1 MELKGERIMITPT
14 RVSYAVLAATIIL
27 AKLLHLGAPLL
38 VVLFS
43 YFALRQL
50 YFLTTRKWLA
60 LALFIIAVAGIA
72 AAGVYFTRA
81 AILAL
86 PDVADTS
93 IPSASAWAQKR
104 QIELPFSDFDSLR
117 QVVVNTLG
125 EEANYLRNVAN
136 VAKATTTNLVFSILG
151 IVAAASLFF
160 KTGLDPYRGT
170 HRVKNNLY
178 SICCEQVARRFRDF
192 YRSFATVMGAQIT
205 ISLINTALTSIF
217 LLAIR
222 MPHAPLLI
230 VVTFLCGLVP
240 IVGNLVSNTIIVFVA
255 LTVSLKLAISALV
268 FLIVIHKLEYVLN
281 SKIIG
286 DRIRNPVWLTLI
298 ALILG
303 ERLMGIPGLILA
315 PVVLNYLRVEML
327 TVEVPAQREEV
338 EALNRRAVRS
348 AELIERLGRIGP
360 EEVQNYFLRLAQ
372 EKGFL
377 ETVFNAIQE
386 GIIVTDSKGRITY
399 LNDAACA
406 LFGLEAA
413 EAIGKRLDERI
424 GGLDWGSLTQSGGP
438 VSHDVEIFYP
448 QNRFINF
455 YVVPLVMEQREPT
468 VAGGGD
474 SGGIVAGIHR

>member
-1 MELKGERIMITPT
+1 MKLKRGERIVITPR

-27 AKLLHLGAPLL
+27 AGFLHLGVPLL

-43 YFALRQL
+43 YFALRQMYSL
-50 YFLTTRKWLA
+50 IRRKWLA

-72 AAGVYFTRA
+72 AAGVHFTRA

-86 PDVADTS
+86 PNVADTS

-104 QIELPFSDFDSLR
+104 QIELPFTDFDSLR
-117 QVVVNTLG
+117 QLVVDTLG

-136 VAKATTTNLVFSILG
+136 IAKATTTTLVFSILG

-178 SICCEQVARRFRDF
+178 SICCDQVSRRFRDF

-205 ISLINTALTSIF
+205 ISLINTALTAIF

-230 VVTFLCGLVP
+230 AVTFLCGLVP
-240 IVGNLVSNTIIVFVA
+240 IVGNLVSNTIIIFVA

-268 FLIVIHKLEYVLN
+268 FLVVIHKLEYLLN

-327 TVEVPAQREEV
+327 TVEVPARREEV
-338 EALNRRAVRS
+338 EL
-348 AELIERLGRIGP
+348 
-360 EEVQNYFLRLAQ
+360 
-372 EKGFL
+372 
-377 ETVFNAIQE
+377 
-386 GIIVTDSKGRITY
+386 VTR
-399 LNDAACA
+399 
-406 LFGLEAA
+406 
-413 EAIGKRLDERI
+413 
-424 GGLDWGSLTQSGGP
+424 
-438 VSHDVEIFYP
+438 
-448 QNRFINF
+448 
-455 YVVPLVMEQREPT
+455 
-468 VAGGGD
+468 
-474 SGGIVAGIHR
+474 

>member
-1 MELKGERIMITPT
+1 MITPT

-27 AKLLHLGAPLL
+27 AKLLHLGSPLL

-50 YFLTTRKWLA
+50 YFFTRRKWLA
-60 LALFIIAVAGIA
+60 LTLFIIAVAGIA

-81 AILAL
+81 AVLAL
-86 PDVADTS
+86 PNVADTS

-104 QIELPFSDFDSLR
+104 QIDLPFSDFEGLR
-117 QVVVNTLG
+117 QVVMNTLG

-160 KTGLDPYRGT
+160 TGLDPYRNT
-170 HRVKNNLY
+170 HRLKNNLY
-178 SICCEQVARRFRDF
+178 SICCEQVSRRFRDF

-205 ISLINTALTSIF
+205 ISLINTALTAIF

-268 FLIVIHKLEYVLN
+268 FLIVIHKLEYLLN

-303 ERLMGIPGLILA
+303 ERLMGVPGLILA

-327 TVEVPAQREEV
+327 TIEVPVRHEEV
-338 EALNRRAVRS
+338 EMLSR
-348 AELIERLGRIGP
+348 
-360 EEVQNYFLRLAQ
+360 
-372 EKGFL
+372 
-377 ETVFNAIQE
+377 
-386 GIIVTDSKGRITY
+386 
-399 LNDAACA
+399 
-406 LFGLEAA
+406 
-413 EAIGKRLDERI
+413 
-424 GGLDWGSLTQSGGP
+424 
-438 VSHDVEIFYP
+438 
-448 QNRFINF
+448 
-455 YVVPLVMEQREPT
+455 
-468 VAGGGD
+468 
-474 SGGIVAGIHR
+474 

>member
-1 MELKGERIMITPT
+1 MITPV

-27 AKLLHLGAPLL
+27 AGFLHLGVPLL

-50 YFLTTRKWLA
+50 YSLTRRKWLA

-81 AILAL
+81 AVLAL

-104 QIELPFSDFDSLR
+104 QIDLPFSDFESLR
-117 QVVVNTLG
+117 QVVINTLG

-151 IVAAASLFF
+151 IVAAASLFL

-178 SICCEQVARRFRDF
+178 SICCEQVSRRFRDF

-205 ISLINTALTSIF
+205 ISLINTAFTAIF
-217 LLAIR
+217 LMAVH
-222 MPHAPLLI
+222 MPHTGLLI
-230 VVTFLCGLVP
+230 AVTFLCGLVP
-240 IVGNLVSNTIIVFVA
+240 IVGNLLSNTIIVFVA

-268 FLIVIHKLEYVLN
+268 FLVVIHKLEYLLN

-303 ERLMGIPGLILA
+303 ERLMGVPGLILA

-327 TVEVPAQREEV
+327 TVEVPARHEEV
-338 EALNRRAVRS
+338 
-348 AELIERLGRIGP
+348 
-360 EEVQNYFLRLAQ
+360 
-372 EKGFL
+372 
-377 ETVFNAIQE
+377 
-386 GIIVTDSKGRITY
+386 
-399 LNDAACA
+399 
-406 LFGLEAA
+406 
-413 EAIGKRLDERI
+413 
-424 GGLDWGSLTQSGGP
+424 
-438 VSHDVEIFYP
+438 DVLS
-448 QNRFINF
+448 R
-455 YVVPLVMEQREPT
+455 
-468 VAGGGD
+468 
-474 SGGIVAGIHR
+474 

>member
-1 MELKGERIMITPT
+1 MELKGGERIMITPT

-27 AKLLHLGAPLL
+27 AGFLHLGAPLL

-50 YFLTTRKWLA
+50 YFLTRRKWLA
-60 LALFIIAVAGIA
+60 LALFVIAVAGIA
-72 AAGVYFTRA
+72 TAGVYFTRA

-178 SICCEQVARRFRDF
+178 SICCEEIARRFRDF
-192 YRSFATVMGAQIT
+192 YRSFATVMGAQIM
-205 ISLINTALTSIF
+205 ISLINTVLTATF
-217 LLAIR
+217 LLVVH

-230 VVTFLCGLVP
+230 AATFLCGLVP

-268 FLIVIHKLEYVLN
+268 FLVVIHKLEYLLN

-327 TVEVPAQREEV
+327 TVEVPARREEV
-338 EALNRRAVRS
+338 EVLNR
-348 AELIERLGRIGP
+348 
-360 EEVQNYFLRLAQ
+360 
-372 EKGFL
+372 
-377 ETVFNAIQE
+377 
-386 GIIVTDSKGRITY
+386 
-399 LNDAACA
+399 
-406 LFGLEAA
+406 
-413 EAIGKRLDERI
+413 
-424 GGLDWGSLTQSGGP
+424 
-438 VSHDVEIFYP
+438 
-448 QNRFINF
+448 
-455 YVVPLVMEQREPT
+455 
-468 VAGGGD
+468 
-474 SGGIVAGIHR
+474 

>member
-1 MELKGERIMITPT
+1 MITPT

-27 AKLLHLGAPLL
+27 AGFLHLGAPLL

-50 YFLTTRKWLA
+50 YFLTRRKWLA

-117 QVVVNTLG
+117 QVVVDTLG
-125 EEANYLRNVAN
+125 EEAHYLRNVAN

-151 IVAAASLFF
+151 IVAAGSLFF
-160 KTGLDPYRGT
+160 KTELDSYRGT

-178 SICCEQVARRFRDF
+178 SICCEEISRRFRDF
-192 YRSFATVMGAQIT
+192 YRSFATVMGAQIM
-205 ISLINTALTSIF
+205 ISLINTVLTATF
-217 LLAIR
+217 VLVVH

-230 VVTFLCGLVP
+230 AATFLCGLVP

-268 FLIVIHKLEYVLN
+268 FLVVIHKLEYLLN

-327 TVEVPAQREEV
+327 TVEVPARQEEV
-338 EALNRRAVRS
+338 EVLNR
-348 AELIERLGRIGP
+348 
-360 EEVQNYFLRLAQ
+360 
-372 EKGFL
+372 
-377 ETVFNAIQE
+377 
-386 GIIVTDSKGRITY
+386 
-399 LNDAACA
+399 
-406 LFGLEAA
+406 
-413 EAIGKRLDERI
+413 
-424 GGLDWGSLTQSGGP
+424 
-438 VSHDVEIFYP
+438 
-448 QNRFINF
+448 
-455 YVVPLVMEQREPT
+455 
-468 VAGGGD
+468 
-474 SGGIVAGIHR
+474 